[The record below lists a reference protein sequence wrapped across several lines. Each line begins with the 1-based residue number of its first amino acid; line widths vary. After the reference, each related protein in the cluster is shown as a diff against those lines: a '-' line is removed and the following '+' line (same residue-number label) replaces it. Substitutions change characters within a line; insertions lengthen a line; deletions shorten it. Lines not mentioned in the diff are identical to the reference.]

1 MESDHYHVEPGTVAD
16 ALRILEVP
24 FYFRSG
30 FKIATQPNTI
40 VSGNIRTLKIEKVL
54 SKSEVTR
61 NPNAPLQELIK
72 SNCESEIL
80 FIHSETHEF
89 AYLGEITGNIL
100 KYAGLKGVAIE
111 GSTRDIVGI
120 AKSGLA
126 LFSDGLTP
134 LDVAGI
140 DLKFTLDAPLNVNGG
155 IVESGNFGYLSMDG
169 LVAFD
174 SGKLELVN
182 GKVKEMIKKER
193 NFLSKLDGK
202 VSNSYLSEIL
212 DEHAL
217 ASTNEI

>member
-1 MESDHYHVEPGTVAD
+1 MESDLGHVEPGTVAD
-16 ALRILEVP
+16 VLRILEVP
-24 FYFRSG
+24 FYLRSG

-40 VSGNIRTLKIEKVL
+40 VSGNIRTLKIERVS
-54 SKSEVTR
+54 SKSQVTR

-80 FIHSETHEF
+80 FIHSETDEF

-134 LDVAGI
+134 LDVAGK
-140 DLKFTLDAPLNVNGG
+140 DLKFTLDAPLYFNGSTL
-155 IVESGNFGYLSMDG
+155 ESGNFGYLSMDG

-174 SGKLELVN
+174 SRKLELVN
-182 GKVKEMIKKER
+182 SKVEKMVKKER
-193 NFLSKLDGK
+193 NFLSKLDEK

>member
-1 MESDHYHVEPGTVAD
+1 MKSDLSQVEPGTVAD
-16 ALRILEVP
+16 ALRILQVP
-24 FYFRSG
+24 SYVRSG
-30 FKIATQPNTI
+30 FKVATQPNSI
-40 VSGNIRTLKIEKVL
+40 VSGNIRTLKIEIVS

-80 FIHSETHEF
+80 FIYSETQDF
-89 AYLGEITGNIL
+89 AYLGEVTGNIL

-134 LDVAGI
+134 IDVAGKN
-140 DLKFTLDAPLNVNGG
+140 LRLTLDTPLNLNGS
-155 IVESGNFGYLSMDG
+155 IVESGDFGYLSMDG
-169 LVAFD
+169 LVTFD
-174 SGKLELVN
+174 SSRLELVN
-182 GKVKEMIKKER
+182 GKVEEMIKSER
-193 NFLSKLDGK
+193 DFLSNLDRN
-202 VSNSYLSEIL
+202 VSRAYLTEIL

-217 ASTNEI
+217 ASNDEI

>member
-1 MESDHYHVEPGTVAD
+1 MECDLYHVEPGTVAD

-24 FYFRSG
+24 FYLRSG

-40 VSGNIRTLKIEKVL
+40 VSGNIRTLKIERV
-54 SKSEVTR
+54 STKSEVTR

-111 GSTRDIVGI
+111 GTTRDIVGI

-134 LDVAGI
+134 LDVAGK
-140 DLKFTLDAPLNVNGG
+140 DLKFTLDAPLNLNGG

-182 GKVKEMIKKER
+182 GKVEKMMKKEK
-193 NFLSKLDGK
+193 NLLSQLNRK
-202 VSNSYLSEIL
+202 VNISYLSEML
-212 DEHAL
+212 DEHTL